1 MKTLLKVRLKVLL
14 TLPVLLLATLA
25 CTDNITSNSD
35 IVYEYKVP
43 IQTDDGWEVASL
55 AETGMDLEP
64 ISDFM
69 NEFLNH
75 VEHKIHG
82 ILIVKNGLLVF
93 EEYFPGYAFY
103 QGSWTDFNRETS
115 HNLASVTKS
124 FPSALVGIAIYQD
137 FIQDVNQNV
146 FSFFPEYSDLIT
158 EEKEK
163 ITLKHLLTM
172 TYGLEWDESSYPYTD
187 SRNDVAILHS
197 QADPVRYILN
207 KAVISEPGTDFL
219 YSSGST
225 ILLGEV
231 IRKATGLRADDF
243 ANKYL
248 FAPLGIDDFHWEE
261 LQNDVLF
268 VSGNLKLRP
277 RDMAKPGDV
286 YMHFG
291 RWQENQILPEW
302 WITESTQTSISAAQN
317 WDYGYH
323 WWLSTLEIDTRQVE
337 TCFAQGWGGQNIALF
352 PSLELMVVTT
362 AGYYDDPDLE
372 FHIGVLILPE
382 ILASAL

>member
-1 MKTLLKVRLKVLL
+1 MKTILKVRLNVLL
-14 TLPVLLLATLA
+14 SLPVLLLCSLA
-25 CTDNITSNSD
+25 CTDDITSNPG

-55 AETGMDLEP
+55 AETGMDLVP

-75 VEHKIHG
+75 VEHQVHG

-103 QGSWTDFNRETS
+103 QGPLTDFNRETS

-124 FPSALVGIAIYQD
+124 FTSALVGIAIYQG

-163 ITLKHLLTM
+163 ITLEHLLTM
-172 TYGLEWDESSYPYTD
+172 TSGLEWDESSYPYTD

-197 QADPVRYILN
+197 QADPLKYILN
-207 KAVISEPGTDFL
+207 KAVITEPGSDFL

-231 IRKATGLRADDF
+231 IRRASGLRADDF

-248 FAPLGIDDFHWEE
+248 FEPLGIDDLHWEE

-268 VSGNLKLRP
+268 ASGDLKLRP
-277 RDMAKPGDV
+277 RDMAKLGDL
-286 YMHFG
+286 YMHYG
-291 RWQENQILPEW
+291 WWQENQILPEW
-302 WITESTQTSISAAQN
+302 WITESTQAYISAATD
-317 WDYGYH
+317 WDYGYN
-323 WWLSTLEIDTRQVE
+323 WWLRTIEIDTMQLE
-337 TCFAQGWGGQNIALF
+337 ASFAQGWGGQNIVLF
-352 PSLELMVVTT
+352 PSLDLMVITT